1 MSEYQDGLKQFS
13 KFLSDWG
20 REGGKKSRRKLTK
33 KQARDMV
40 KARERKRAAGVDFP
54 PSNPST
60 AEKGHNARVSDA
72 EPETL

>member
-33 KQARDMV
+33 KQAREMV
-40 KARERKRAAGVDFP
+40 KARERKRAAGVALKPREQDGAR
-54 PSNPST
+54 ST
-60 AEKGHNARVSDA
+60 TGKHSDTA
-72 EPETL
+72 K